1 MTVPDTELVNST
13 ITVNNDC
20 GSIDGVTTR
29 VACCGHVA
37 RHVTI
42 QVEGSSTVL
51 KIGKILVKVALP
63 RCDTSQV
70 NTNFSSYKLTFV
82 NCISAAD
89 LTLQE

>member
-70 NTNFSSYKLTFV
+70 EHELFELQTHICKLYFSR
-82 NCISAAD
+82 
-89 LTLQE
+89 